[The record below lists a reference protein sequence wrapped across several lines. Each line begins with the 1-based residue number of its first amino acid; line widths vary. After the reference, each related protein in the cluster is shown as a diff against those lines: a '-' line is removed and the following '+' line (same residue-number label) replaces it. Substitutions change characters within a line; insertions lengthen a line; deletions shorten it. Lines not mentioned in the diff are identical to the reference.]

1 MKAYRKKQQTIDSPD
16 HLVMDLG
23 DRPLL
28 AIALTIIQPL
38 PTVMPSIGT
47 LALAILF
54 THVALWHFQRE
65 EL

>member
-1 MKAYRKKQQTIDSPD
+1 
-16 HLVMDLG
+16 MDLG